1 MDDRILRLGLEVNGQ
16 LQVYEGAAITVKFV
30 KSADA
35 KQNSCDAS
43 IANLSIPTI
52 DYLVTETSPWNPNAK
67 PKILSVEAG
76 RASTGI
82 AVVFTGDITSAIPT
96 MPPDRI
102 LSLKAKTQENSKYVW
117 KGRQS
122 AKTVQLK
129 TLAQNIATDYN
140 LRLQFE
146 ATDKTIANYLFNGPL
161 AKQVQKLAQ
170 VGDVDV
176 FIDDDTLVIKDFGK
190 ALKGQALLVSAATN
204 MIGVPTLDEKGVK
217 VRVMFDPNIKLGQQ
231 IEIQSE
237 VNKAANGQ
245 YVIYAIAGSLASR
258 AQDWYLDLSC
268 NNDNIKSIAEK
279 REAAKKKDAK
289 SESKQS

>member
-1 MDDRILRLGLEVNGQ
+1 MFDDRVLRLGVEVNGQ
-16 LQVYEGAAITVKFV
+16 LQVYEGAAIVVKFI
-30 KSADA
+30 KTADA
-35 KQNSCDAS
+35 KQNTCDAS
-43 IANLSIPTI
+43 IANLNTSTI

-67 PKILSVEAG
+67 PKVVSIEAG
-76 RASTGI
+76 RLSTGVANI
-82 AVVFTGDITSAIPT
+82 FIGDITSATTT

-102 LSLKAKTQENSKYVW
+102 LSVKAKTQENAKYVW

-122 AKTVQLK
+122 TKTVQLK
-129 TLAQNIATDYN
+129 TLAENIANDYK

-146 ATDKTIANYLFNGPL
+146 ATDKTVSNYLFNGPL

-176 FIDDDTLVIKDFGK
+176 FIDDDTLVVKNFGK
-190 ALKGQALLVSAATN
+190 GLKGQALLVSAATN
-204 MIGVPTLDEKGVK
+204 MVGVPTLDEKGVK
-217 VRVMFDPNIKLGQQ
+217 VRVMFDPNIRLGQQ
-231 IEIQSE
+231 IEIYSD

-245 YVIYAIAGSLASR
+245 YVIYAMAGSLASR

-279 REAAKKKDAK
+279 REAAKKKDGKAK
-289 SESKQS
+289 